1 MPPFEPVSFVNA
13 QGLRLAGTLHR
24 PREARAD
31 LPAVVL
37 LSPGVKMRVGPGRL
51 YVPITQLLNEQG
63 YTVLRFD
70 FYGLGDSEGELGE
83 SQLIDIYNHVEVGRY
98 VEDTM
103 SAMRYLR
110 ETHGFRSFMLGGLCG
125 GATTAAL
132 TAERD
137 PGVTHLLCI
146 GLAIA
151 LSSDAAT
158 PARYLT
164 RVELDSRRQ
173 QYYRRLLQPKS
184 WLRLLTFKSE
194 YGVIWRSLKRLVFK
208 DKAKK
213 QTSVTEPVKTPAL
226 ENANPLF
233 PPAFFAFLRR
243 GGKALL
249 LFSEKDRLP
258 SEFEEKFTLPYAASL
273 EPFLPQLTSHV
284 IPSANHVLSMPEW
297 RKEALAVCQRWL
309 DGSASASQAAQD
321 EAGKAA

>member
-1 MPPFEPVSFVNA
+1 MQPFEPVSFVNS

-24 PREARAD
+24 PREPRAGM
-31 LPAVVL
+31 PAVIL

-63 YTVLRFD
+63 YSVLRFD

-98 VEDTM
+98 VEDTL
-103 SAMRYLR
+103 SAMRYMR

-132 TAERD
+132 AAERD
-137 PGVTHLLCI
+137 NGVTHLLCI

-164 RVELDSRRQ
+164 RVELDSRRKG
-173 QYYRRLLQPKS
+173 YYRRLMQPKS
-184 WLRLLTFKSE
+184 WLRLLTFQSE
-194 YGVIWRSLKRLVFK
+194 YGVIWRSLKRLVIK
-208 DKAKK
+208 DQAKK
-213 QTSVTEPVKTPAL
+213 QTTVTEPVKTPAL

-273 EPFLPQLTSHV
+273 EPFLPQVTSHV
-284 IPSANHVLSMPEW
+284 VPSANHVLSMPEW
-297 RKEALAVCQRWL
+297 RHEALDVCRQWL
-309 DGSASASQAAQD
+309 TRAERAAD
-321 EAGKAA
+321 KAA

>member
-1 MPPFEPVSFVNA
+1 MQPFEPVSFLNS
-13 QGLRLAGTLHR
+13 QGLRLAGSLHR
-24 PREARAD
+24 PREARAGS
-31 LPAVVL
+31 PAVIL

-98 VEDTM
+98 VEDTL

-110 ETHGFRSFMLGGLCG
+110 DTHGFKNFMLGGLCG

-137 PGVTHLLCI
+137 ASVTHLLCV

-164 RVELDSRRQ
+164 RVELDSRRKL
-173 QYYRRLLQPKS
+173 YYKRLFEPKS
-184 WLRLLTFKSE
+184 WLRLFTFQSE
-194 YGVIWRSLKRLVFK
+194 YGVIWRSLKRLVIK
-208 DKAKK
+208 DQAKK

-249 LFSEKDRLP
+249 LFSENDRLP

-273 EPFLPQLTSHV
+273 EPFLPQMTSHV
-284 IPSANHVLSMPEW
+284 VPRANHVLSMPEW
-297 RKEALAVCQRWL
+297 RKEALDVCRQWL
-309 DGSASASQAAQD
+309 
-321 EAGKAA
+321 GKAA

>member
-1 MPPFEPVSFVNA
+1 MPPFEPISFTNA

-24 PREARAD
+24 PRAPREG

-51 YVPITQLLNEQG
+51 YVPITDLLNEQG

-70 FYGLGDSEGELGE
+70 FYGLGDSEGELAE
-83 SQLIDIYNHVEVGRY
+83 TQLIDIYNHVEVGRY
-98 VEDTM
+98 VDDTL
-103 SAMRYLR
+103 SALKYLR
-110 ETHGFRSFMLGGLCG
+110 ETHGFQKFMLGGLCG

-137 PGVTHLLCI
+137 AGVTHLLCI

-173 QYYRRLLQPKS
+173 GYYKRLLQPKS

-194 YGVIWRSLKRLVFK
+194 YGVIWRSLKRLVIK
-208 DKAKK
+208 DQAPK
-213 QTSVTEPVKTPAL
+213 QTNVAEPVKSPAL

-258 SEFEEKFTLPYAASL
+258 SEFEEKFTLPYAAAL
-273 EPFLPQLTSHV
+273 APFASQLTSHTV
-284 IPSANHVLSMPEW
+284 PAANHVLSMPEW
-297 RKEALAVCQRWL
+297 RKEALEVCRRWL
-309 DGSASASQAAQD
+309 DGKS
-321 EAGKAA
+321 G